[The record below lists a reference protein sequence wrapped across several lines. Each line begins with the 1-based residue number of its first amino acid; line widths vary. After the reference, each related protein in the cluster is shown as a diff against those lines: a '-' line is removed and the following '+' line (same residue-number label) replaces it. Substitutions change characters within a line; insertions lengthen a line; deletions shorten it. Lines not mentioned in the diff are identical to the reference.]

1 MIAIRNALILANR
14 ASNRW
19 EFMLIGLV
27 AEMYKKNEFRQIG
40 AFRMLAFVLAFV
52 LALAIL

>member
-1 MIAIRNALILANR
+1 MRSELILANR

-27 AEMYKKNEFRQIG
+27 AEMYKKNEFGQIG
-40 AFRMLAFVLAFV
+40 AFRMLAFVLA
-52 LALAIL
+52 LAIL